1 MIRRMLGAAFLRSE
15 TYEEVEKDRGATL
28 QALLVVIIVSI
39 ATVVGE
45 VLAWADTASDVISV
59 LGSSVIIGMVRG
71 VVSWVLWALFTWII
85 ATTILKTED
94 TEADWGQL
102 ARGTGFAQTPGLLNL
117 YSALVNVY
125 LIAFLW
131 TFAAMVIAVRGGLGY
146 DSTWRAFFVIL
157 LAAIP
162 VFIINFIV
170 FGPTGGGTEAWILL
184 SAIPVSS

>member
-71 VVSWVLWALFTWII
+71 VVSWVLWALFTWMIG
-85 ATTILKTED
+85 TTILRGWE

-102 ARGTGFAQTPGLLNL
+102 ARGTGFAQTPGVLNVL
-117 YSALVNVY
+117 SAIPAFSLV
-125 LIAFLW
+125 AFFW
-131 TFAAMVIAVRGGLGY
+131 TFAAMVVAVRQSLDY

-162 VFIINFIV
+162 VFIINV
-170 FGPTGGGTEAWILL
+170 FVIGLTGGRDEVVILL
-184 SAIPVSS
+184 PFVPG